1 MDLNKR
7 RKKYVKIYRETRSD
21 EIFGLLDEVNS
32 DLEDD
37 IDNLKMQSWKL
48 YNNKYMIVST

>member
-37 IDNLKMQSWKL
+37 IDNLKMQS
-48 YNNKYMIVST
+48 